1 MGKFKA
7 NLICILLLFLLVVF
21 NFFEYTPFTI
31 NLSPSVPCGIYFVIP
46 KIFQADYQKGDM
58 VLFEVPVTIK
68 QFMIQREYIDKNTY
82 LLKQIQALEGDTY
95 YVDDKAIHVNDEYV
109 GDISTRDSL
118 GRSIIPQ
125 YGKHH
130 VNKGYFLPIGLNN
143 KNSYDG
149 RYFGEVPI
157 KNIKN
162 KVIPLII
169 FTGK

>member
-7 NLICILLLFLLVVF
+7 NLICILLLFLLLVF
-21 NFFEYTPFTI
+21 NFFEYAPFTI

-46 KIFQADYQKGDM
+46 KILQADYQKGDM
-58 VLFEVPVTIK
+58 VLFEVPAKIK
-68 QFMIQREYIDKNTY
+68 QFMTQREYIDKNTY

-95 YVDDKAIHVNDEYV
+95 YVDDKAIYVNDEYV

>member
-1 MGKFKA
+1 MLTM
-7 NLICILLLFLLVVF
+7 NM
-21 NFFEYTPFTI
+21 Y
-31 NLSPSVPCGIYFVIP
+31 
-46 KIFQADYQKGDM
+46 
-58 VLFEVPVTIK
+58 
-68 QFMIQREYIDKNTY
+68 
-82 LLKQIQALEGDTY
+82 
-95 YVDDKAIHVNDEYV
+95 
-109 GDISTRDSL
+109 ISTRDSL